1 MHKTDNEISN
11 NHHKLIFDIFPVLVY
26 NGYILIFQGGSTVTM
41 AISNIMEEIVNNK
54 ILEVLKDRDC
64 CKCEK
69 CLDDI
74 RALALNKLPS
84 KYVSTDKGELFSR
97 LAALKEHQGRI
108 DLNIAVESA
117 IEFVSSHP
125 RHDNARK
132 AEKEVR
138 QALEEEKEKDS
149 SDK

>member
-1 MHKTDNEISN
+1 
-11 NHHKLIFDIFPVLVY
+11 
-26 NGYILIFQGGSTVTM
+26 M
-41 AISNIMEEIVNNK
+41 AISNVMEDIVNNK

-84 KYVSTDKGELFSR
+84 KYVSTNKGELFSK
-97 LAALKEHQGRI
+97 LAALKEYQGRI

-117 IEFVSSHP
+117 VEFVSAHP
-125 RHDNARK
+125 RHDNVRK
-132 AEKEVR
+132 GEQEVR
-138 QALEEEKEKDS
+138 QVLEEEEEEKKENEEEKDS